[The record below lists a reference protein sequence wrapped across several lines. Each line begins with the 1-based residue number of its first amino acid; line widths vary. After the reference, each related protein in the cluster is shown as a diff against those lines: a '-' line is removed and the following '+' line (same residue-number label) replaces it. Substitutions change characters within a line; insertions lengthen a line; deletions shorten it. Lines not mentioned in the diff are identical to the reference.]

1 MIKLFYMDIGC
12 DCEEE
17 KIRGFYEMLPK
28 ERQGLVDRLK
38 NRELAKKKILAGIFM
53 QYGLSRTLEIP
64 MREIEYTY
72 GEQGKPYLKL
82 MNRLDGKKLQE
93 IDFNL
98 SHSGRYAVLA
108 VSDGAVGIDV
118 ERIKKNRLSVAKR
131 CFHEREYEDI
141 LRMPDEESRERRFL
155 EYWTMKEAYVKYCGE
170 GLKIPLNSFLIER
183 MDNGISYVKD
193 EVREGQEAFF
203 VTFQMEDP
211 SYFLSVCSSHLGE
224 VKGVWAERN
233 REDEQMKE
241 KDISDTRIKEFEIN
255 EISLEEIWLQS
266 LL

>member
-1 MIKLFYMDIGC
+1 MIRIFYMDIGC
-12 DCEEE
+12 NCEEE
-17 KIRGFYEMLPK
+17 QLRIFYEILPK
-28 ERQGLVDRLK
+28 ERQEQADRLS

-64 MREIEYTY
+64 MRDIGYTY

-82 MNRLDGKKLQE
+82 TNRLDGQNRQAV
-93 IDFNL
+93 DFNL

-118 ERIKKNRLSVAKR
+118 EQVKKNRLSVAKR

-141 LRMPDEESRERRFL
+141 MRMPDEDSRNRRFL

-183 MDNGISYVKD
+183 MDNGLSCVKK
-193 EVREGQEAFF
+193 ESRKGQEAFF
-203 VTFQMEDP
+203 ATFQMEDP
-211 SYFLSVCSSHLGE
+211 SYFVSVCSSHLSE
-224 VKGVWAERN
+224 LKGVGSEWN
-233 REDEQMKE
+233 QEDDQMK
-241 KDISDTRIKEFEIN
+241 DTNIGDNKINEFEIN
-255 EISLEEIWLQS
+255 KITLEEIWLQS